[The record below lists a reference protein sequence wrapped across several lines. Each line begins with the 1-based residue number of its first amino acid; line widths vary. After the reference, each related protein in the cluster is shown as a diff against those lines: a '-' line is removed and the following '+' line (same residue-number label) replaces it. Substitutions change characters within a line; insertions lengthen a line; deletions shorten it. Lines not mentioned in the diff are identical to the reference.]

1 MIEKNKLP
9 ENSET
14 IEEHYDRV
22 FHMLAG
28 SPMLWLRFNGS

>member
-9 ENSET
+9 ENSDT
-14 IEEHYDRV
+14 IEERYESV
-22 FHMLAG
+22 FDMLAG